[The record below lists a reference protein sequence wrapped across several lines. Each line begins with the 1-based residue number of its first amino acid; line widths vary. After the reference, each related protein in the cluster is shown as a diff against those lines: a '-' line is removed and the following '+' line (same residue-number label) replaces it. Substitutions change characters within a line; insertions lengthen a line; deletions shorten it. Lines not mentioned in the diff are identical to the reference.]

1 MRKLLIGLLA
11 TVLLLPTSAH
21 AHQPVILLDT
31 ETTAARG
38 PLLVDGTISFA
49 IRAAFTKSNQ
59 KKGFRFGLKEG
70 EDLNFEYLII
80 DKAPENKLKNTQLP
94 QVVITAPNGSKT
106 TLKFNE
112 RSKFSYS
119 GTNYLYLY
127 RSTAPGKS
135 GTYSVDIS
143 SKAKAAITL
152 VVGEKEIP
160 GDVLRGVKA
169 ATPTPTP
176 TPTPSATPTANSNAL
191 TLARVKENN
200 TASSCWSIINGNV
213 YNLTNWISSHPGG
226 KSAITSLC
234 GIDGTSTFN
243 SQHRN
248 ESKPESRLASY
259 LLGKLTS

>member
-1 MRKLLIGLLA
+1 MRKLLTGILVS
-11 TVLLLPTSAH
+11 VLLLPTTAH
-21 AHQPVILLDT
+21 AHQPVNLLDS

-70 EDLNFEYLII
+70 EDLNFEYLIV
-80 DKAPENKLKNTQLP
+80 DKAPENKLKNAQLP

-106 TLKFNE
+106 TVKFNE

-127 RSTAPGKS
+127 RSKTPGLS
-135 GTYSVDIS
+135 GTYNVDITA
-143 SKAKAAITL
+143 KAKAAITL

-160 GDVLRGVKA
+160 GDVVRGVKA
-169 ATPTPTP
+169 TTPTPTA
-176 TPTPSATPTANSNAL
+176 SATPTTTSNPL
-191 TLARVKENN
+191 TLARVKANN

-213 YNLTNWISSHPGG
+213 YNLTSWISNHPGG

-234 GIDGTSTFN
+234 GIDGTSAFN

-248 ESKPESRLASY
+248 ESKPESRLTGY

>member
-1 MRKLLIGLLA
+1 MRKLLTGILVS
-11 TVLLLPTSAH
+11 VLLLPTTAH
-21 AHQPVILLDT
+21 AHQPVNLLDS

-59 KKGFRFGLKEG
+59 KKGFRFNLKEG
-70 EDLNFEYLII
+70 ENLNFEYLIV
-80 DKAPENKLKNTQLP
+80 DKAPENRLKNAQLP

-106 TLKFNE
+106 TVKFNE

-127 RSTAPGKS
+127 RSKTPGLS
-135 GTYSVDIS
+135 GTYNVDITA
-143 SKAKAAITL
+143 KAKAAITL

-160 GDVLRGVKA
+160 GDVVRGVKA
-169 ATPTPTP
+169 TTPTPTA
-176 TPTPSATPTANSNAL
+176 SATPTTTSNAL
-191 TLARVKENN
+191 TLARVKANN

-213 YNLTNWISSHPGG
+213 YNLTSWISNHPGG

-234 GIDGTSTFN
+234 GIDGTSAFN

-248 ESKPESRLASY
+248 ESKPESRLTGY

>member
-1 MRKLLIGLLA
+1 MRKLLTGILVS
-11 TVLLLPTSAH
+11 VLLLPTTAH
-21 AHQPVILLDT
+21 AHQPVNLLDS

-70 EDLNFEYLII
+70 EDLNFEYLIV
-80 DKAPENKLKNTQLP
+80 DKAPENKLKNAQLP

-127 RSTAPGKS
+127 RSKTPGLS
-135 GTYSVDIS
+135 GTYNVDITA
-143 SKAKAAITL
+143 KAKAAITL

-160 GDVLRGVKA
+160 GDVVRGVKA
-169 ATPTPTP
+169 TTPTPTA
-176 TPTPSATPTANSNAL
+176 SATPTTTSNPL
-191 TLARVKENN
+191 TLARVKANN

-213 YNLTNWISSHPGG
+213 YNLTSWISNHPGG

-234 GIDGTSTFN
+234 GIDGTSAFN

-248 ESKPESRLASY
+248 ESKPESRLTGY

>member
-1 MRKLLIGLLA
+1 MRKLLTGILVS
-11 TVLLLPTSAH
+11 VLLLPTTAH
-21 AHQPVILLDT
+21 AHQPVNLLDS

-59 KKGFRFGLKEG
+59 KKGFRFDLKEG
-70 EDLNFEYLII
+70 ENLNFEYLIV
-80 DKAPENKLKNTQLP
+80 DKAPENKLKSAQLP

-127 RSTAPGKS
+127 RSKTPGQS
-135 GTYSVDIS
+135 GTYNVDITA
-143 SKAKAAITL
+143 KAKAAITL

-160 GDVLRGVKA
+160 GEVVRGVKA
-169 ATPTPTP
+169 ATPTAT
-176 TPTPSATPTANSNAL
+176 ATPTTTSNAL

-213 YNLTNWISSHPGG
+213 YNLTTWISSHPGG

-234 GIDGTSTFN
+234 GIDGTSAFN

-248 ESKPESRLASY
+248 ESRPESRLATY

>member
-1 MRKLLIGLLA
+1 MRKLLTGILVS
-11 TVLLLPTSAH
+11 VLLLPTTAH
-21 AHQPVILLDT
+21 AHQPVNLLDS

-80 DKAPENKLKNTQLP
+80 DKAPENKLKNAQLP

-106 TLKFNE
+106 TVKFNE

-127 RSTAPGKS
+127 RNTSPGLS
-135 GTYSVDIS
+135 GTYNVDITA
-143 SKAKAAITL
+143 KAKAAITL

-160 GDVLRGVKA
+160 GEVVRGVKA
-169 ATPTPTP
+169 PTPTP
-176 TPTPSATPTANSNAL
+176 TASATPTTTSNAL

-200 TASSCWSIINGNV
+200 TSSSCWSIINGNV
-213 YNLTNWISSHPGG
+213 YNLTTWISSHPGG

-234 GIDGTSTFN
+234 GIDGTSAFN

-248 ESKPESRLASY
+248 ESRPESRLATY